1 MVTSRQHLTLSFWA
15 SSERE
20 KRGVCASIEF
30 PSPAGRHSPG
40 PGWRPLTA
48 GVHPRPQ
55 SRKANLGL
63 PTHCGPERLP
73 GNARPPAGGAGPGD
87 SPQGAAPSS
96 VPWGPQPPPPGRS
109 PSVQER
115 PETLRR
121 DHRAAETPPASLGP
135 PDAPEDGSARLRGAR
150 PADGS
155 AQGAGLP
162 ATGLLR
168 PRLARTNGGCLFPA
182 VCSAACCLLRW
193 RGKGQE
199 LGGRSPGKSSVDLFL
214 SLPLLFL
221 GEISQHPVSE
231 LHLSSVT

>member
-1 MVTSRQHLTLSFWA
+1 MAAFAFGNGDVSTAPNSKFLGVFRKREARCVCFHRVPEPRRSALTWA
-15 SSERE
+15 
-20 KRGVCASIEF
+20 GVE
-30 PSPAGRHSPG
+30 

-48 GVHPRPQ
+48 GVLPRPQ
-55 SRKANLGL
+55 SRQANPGL

-73 GNARPPAGGAGPGD
+73 GNARPPACGAGPGD

-155 AQGAGLP
+155 AQG
-162 ATGLLR
+162 
-168 PRLARTNGGCLFPA
+168 GGA
-182 VCSAACCLLRW
+182 SRD
-193 RGKGQE
+193 
-199 LGGRSPGKSSVDLFL
+199 RSPPASFGA
-214 SLPLLFL
+214 
-221 GEISQHPVSE
+221 H
-231 LHLSSVT
+231 